1 MKIYLDL
8 VFLLN
13 FSYDLL
19 LLMTVDITLKR
30 HVKFRKLFIAALL
43 GAVSLVIL
51 FIPLNDI
58 VLFIFKIIIS
68 ILMLLISFGY
78 KSLKYMADNFIYL
91 YMTSVILGGFLYF
104 LSLEFS
110 YKNEG
115 LIFYFDGFSINY
127 IVLLIIAPIILYL
140 YIKEQK
146 RYKSSLKYNVN
157 VSICFKNG
165 KILDCNGFLDTG
177 NKLRDPITRKYVILL
192 SKKLLVPYINNK
204 SPIYVPYKVV
214 GYSGIVE
221 CFSIRYL
228 KINNCILE
236 NYLVGIIPEGM
247 NKISMNCILNYK
259 IMEDICL
266 EN

>member
-8 VFLLN
+8 VFILN

-30 HVKFRKLFIAALL
+30 YMKFKRLLLGALL
-43 GAVSLVIL
+43 GALSLGIL
-51 FIPLNDI
+51 FISIPNIL
-58 VLFIFKIIIS
+58 LFITKVIVS
-68 ILMLLISFGY
+68 ILMLLIAFGY
-78 KSLKYMADNFIYL
+78 KNIKYMVDNFIYL
-91 YMTSVILGGFLYF
+91 YMCSIILGGFLYF

-146 RYKSSLKYNVN
+146 KIKSIYNYNFKVN
-157 VSICFKNG
+157 ICFKNG
-165 KILDCNGFLDTG
+165 KVLECSGFLDTG
-177 NKLRDPITRKYVILL
+177 NKLKDPITKKYVILL
-192 SKKLLVPYINNK
+192 SRKKVEPFINIR

-214 GYSGIVE
+214 GFSGLVE
-221 CFSIRYL
+221 CFSIRYI
-228 KINNCILE
+228 KINNCVLK
-236 NYLVGIIPEGM
+236 NYLIGIIPEDIHKLNM
-247 NKISMNCILNYK
+247 DCILNYK

>member
-1 MKIYLDL
+1 M
-8 VFLLN
+8 
-13 FSYDLL
+13 
-19 LLMTVDITLKR
+19 
-30 HVKFRKLFIAALL
+30 
-43 GAVSLVIL
+43 
-51 FIPLNDI
+51 
-58 VLFIFKIIIS
+58 
-68 ILMLLISFGY
+68 
-78 KSLKYMADNFIYL
+78 
-91 YMTSVILGGFLYF
+91 
-104 LSLEFS
+104 
-110 YKNEG
+110 
-115 LIFYFDGFSINY
+115 
-127 IVLLIIAPIILYL
+127 
-140 YIKEQK
+140 
-146 RYKSSLKYNVN
+146 N

-214 GYSGIVE
+214 GYSGLVE

-247 NKISMNCILNYK
+247 NKISMNCLLNYK

>member
-19 LLMTVDITLKR
+19 LLMTVDIALKR
-30 HVKFRKLFIAALL
+30 HMKFERLLLGAIL

-51 FIPLNDI
+51 FIPINNI
-58 VLFIFKIIIS
+58 VLFVFKILVS

-78 KSLKYMADNFIYL
+78 KSIKYMADNFIYL
-91 YMTSVILGGFLYF
+91 YMCSVILGGFLYF

-127 IVLLIIAPIILYL
+127 IVLIILAPIILFL
-140 YIKEQK
+140 YI
-146 RYKSSLKYNVN
+146 N

-165 KILDCNGFLDTG
+165 KTLNCNGFLDTG
-177 NKLRDPITRKYVILL
+177 NKLRDPITHKYVILL

-204 SPIYVPYKVV
+204 SPIYVTYKVV
-214 GYSGIVE
+214 GYSVLVE
-221 CFSIRYL
+221 CFSIRYR
-228 KINNCILE
+228 KINNSILN
-236 NYLVGIIPEGM
+236 NYLVGIIPDGM
-247 NKISMNCILNYK
+247 NKISMDCLLNYK